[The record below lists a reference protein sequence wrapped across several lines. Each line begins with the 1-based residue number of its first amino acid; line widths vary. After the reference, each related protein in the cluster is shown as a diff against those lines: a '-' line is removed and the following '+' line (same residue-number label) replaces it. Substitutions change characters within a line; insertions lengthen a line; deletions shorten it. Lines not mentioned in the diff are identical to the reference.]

1 MKLKPIIFL
10 ILLCVIGYLVYSYI
24 YQGHRDFANEE
35 AIKVESSAFILTE
48 FQKDEKKA
56 NTLYLNKVLEI
67 KGKISQLDT
76 LQKVIT
82 LDEKLFASFQEVD
95 FKNLKLQ
102 DEITVKGR
110 LIGYDELLEELKIDN
125 CTIKN

>member
-1 MKLKPIIFL
+1 MKLKTIIFVVV
-10 ILLCVIGYLVYSYI
+10 LCAIGYFLYAYL
-24 YQGHRDFANEE
+24 YHGHRDFATEE
-35 AIKVESSAFILTE
+35 AIKLESSDFILAE

-67 KGKISQLDT
+67 KGTISQLDT

-82 LDEKLFASFQEVD
+82 LDKKLFASFQEID

-102 DEITVKGR
+102 DEITIKGR

-125 CTIKN
+125 CIIKN

>member
-1 MKLKPIIFL
+1 
-10 ILLCVIGYLVYSYI
+10 LCVIGYFVYAYL
-24 YQGHRDFANEE
+24 YHGHRDFAAEE
-35 AIKVESSAFILTE
+35 AIKVESSEFILAE

-56 NTLYLNKVLEI
+56 NALYLNKVLEI

-102 DEITVKGR
+102 DEITLKGR